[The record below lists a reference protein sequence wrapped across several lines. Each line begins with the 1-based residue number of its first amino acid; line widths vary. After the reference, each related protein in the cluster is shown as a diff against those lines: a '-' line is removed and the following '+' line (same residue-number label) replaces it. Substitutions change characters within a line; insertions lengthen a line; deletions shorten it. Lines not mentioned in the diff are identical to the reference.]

1 MNVTAP
7 YRTSPVARGRAFRRD
22 VIMVNIARNPNRPA
36 ASKERGN
43 VDTKM
48 SKVAKSPP
56 KWKRQLKSHMGQ
68 VTRMAKKEKRDG

>member
-1 MNVTAP
+1 
-7 YRTSPVARGRAFRRD
+7 
-22 VIMVNIARNPNRPA
+22 MVNIARNPNRPA